1 MSRRLRVVIASAS
14 VLLALGLLVVIAL
27 VSLTHTR
34 FGQDRVRSLVES
46 MVKGKVKGKIHIGRI
61 SGGFFNGA
69 TIDSLEI
76 RDDEDSLFV
85 ATGPIRVTYDV
96 RDLFDRRILLGHA
109 SVEHPKVV
117 LRQHEDGEW
126 NWRRVFPAGV
136 QKNIR
141 NARGFGDFIV
151 LDSADVN
158 NADVRLTL
166 PWHPAEWLR
175 GKARD
180 STIAADLSKP
190 DPAIRRTR
198 EGFSQTWR
206 WTKMQAKLGYVR
218 IADPDSAGRF
228 VVVRSAS
235 VDMPEPPFRFRNVSG
250 NATHLGDSLWVNA
263 SHWDLPG
270 STGHAKGK
278 IVWGSDLPIRY
289 QIHVRG
295 DSVSMS
301 DVAWVYPTLPTTGG
315 GTMDLDIRTPKD
327 FATLD
332 YTVWN
337 MDVRSTR
344 SHLTGHMT
352 FATGGPILIVKDVAL
367 KADPVNFDL
376 LRTLN
381 GKKFPYD
388 WQGNITGTVTASG
401 GPLTHF
407 RIEQSALTFADAH
420 VPGAVTKAK
429 GHGELD
435 ILFPALTAFH
445 SFDVGVETL
454 DLRTLQ
460 YLNPLFPRLKGTVS
474 GVATLDSSWLDVRF
488 RNALLVHHDGNAPE
502 SRASGSGRVTWGK
515 LLTYDLKLNAE
526 PLSFTTLARSY
537 PGIPLRGDYSG
548 PMQIVGTS
556 PNLRVVTTLNGAG
569 GTLAYDGTVDSDA
582 PIYEARG
589 IARTTNADLRTLFAN
604 AKMPVTR
611 LNTSSVIDVR
621 GSSANDIAGALS
633 VELSHS
639 SIGDLALD
647 PSRAILTI
655 GNGRIRFDT
664 LSLRAASIV
673 ASAAGTISLADSAK
687 SELRLRVRGDSI
699 GSALQLLP
707 PSMRSSFPD
716 SLHGAFDFAG
726 SVTSLG
732 TRMDIGGKLRGTDLG
747 FGSKTIGTVLGDFGV
762 ADLRGRRV
770 VNADLGGKNVNAGLV
785 HFDSARVF
793 ISQTVSGPGSPS
805 AAGGSGDFHG
815 DLSNRD
821 GVNVLFG
828 GRFTTLPDTTRVELS
843 RLDVMLDKE
852 NTYGLGSAARL
863 AVVPGAVLLD
873 SLVLRHGSNARL
885 IVDNLRLSH
894 DSIRGRIRTDSVDIS
909 LFRALLPT
917 LTQAH
922 GGIVADVDVRGSV
935 KQPQLFGHIDVADA
949 SASLS
954 NLGTKLQH
962 IRADVELAG
971 DSVHIK
977 RLSAETNKE
986 RRGTVSVDGE
996 ISFERYDNP
1005 GFSLNARAEN
1015 SRAID
1020 APGLASL
1027 DVSTGPAVTLTG
1039 SYRAAL
1045 LRGTLRVE
1053 RGTIYI
1059 PDLIR
1064 KNVVDLTDPEFQTA
1078 VDTILSRNREV
1089 LPKTPRNLAKNLTLE
1104 NVRVQIGQDV
1114 WLRSSEANI
1123 KLGGSL
1129 DVALGPGA
1137 RAGDASQ
1144 LTLEGTLSADRG
1156 TYRLN
1161 LVDPFVQPT
1170 FDVESGTLRFFGT
1183 PDLNP
1188 SLDIR
1193 AIHTVRQ
1200 PRQSANGRDVR
1211 VRVTIG
1217 GTLSN
1222 PQLALDNPDNLPLS
1236 ESDLLSYL
1244 VTGAP
1249 AIGFNNSSSEYGSQ
1263 LARAAL
1269 QYGGTLLSN
1278 AIPKNILDIVEL
1290 QTASVGGA
1298 SAAERAANPY
1308 YYNLLNTRAILG
1320 KQIGSKWFLSLSTG
1334 LCFTDPTFFKE
1345 NLGLQLEYRISSV
1358 YSAQAGL
1365 EPGSSDAVCH
1375 STAVRSLQPTPPQFG
1390 IDFFRNWRF

>member
-1 MSRRLRVVIASAS
+1 MSRRLRIAIASS
-14 VLLALGLLVVIAL
+14 IVLLTLGLIIVVAF

-34 FGQDRVRSLVES
+34 FGQDRVRGLVES
-46 MVKGKVKGKIHIGRI
+46 MVKGKVKGKLYIGRI

-85 ATGPIRVTYDV
+85 ATGPIRVSYDA
-96 RDLFDRRILLGHA
+96 RDLFDRRILLRHV
-109 SVEHPKVV
+109 SVEHPTVI
-117 LRQHEDGEW
+117 LRQHENGDW
-126 NWRRVFPAGV
+126 NWRRIFPAGV
-136 QKNIR
+136 QKAQR

-151 LDSADVN
+151 IDSADVRD
-158 NADVRLTL
+158 AYIRLTL
-166 PWHPAEWLR
+166 PWHVPSWVTPRE
-175 GKARD
+175 RD
-180 STIAADLSKP
+180 SVIAADLSKP
-190 DPAIRRTR
+190 DPSIRRTR
-198 EGFSQTWR
+198 EGFARSWR
-206 WTKMQAKLGYVR
+206 WMNVQGKLGYVR
-218 IADPDSAGRF
+218 LADPDSTGRYA
-228 VVVRSAS
+228 VIRSAS
-235 VDMPEPPFRFRNVSG
+235 MTMPDPPFKFSNIAG
-250 NATHLGDSLWVNA
+250 TATHLGDSLWVAA

-270 STGHAKGK
+270 STGTARGK
-278 IVWGSDLPIRY
+278 IIWGSGLPIRY

-295 DSVSMS
+295 DSVSLA

-315 GTMDLDIRTPKD
+315 GKMDLDITTPRD
-327 FATLD
+327 FRTLD
-332 YTVWN
+332 YTLTN
-337 MDVRSTR
+337 IDVRSTR
-344 SHLTGHMT
+344 SHLTGKMT
-352 FATGGPILIVKDVAL
+352 FATGGPILIVKNVAL
-367 KADPVNFDL
+367 NAQPVNFDL

-381 GKKFPYD
+381 GKPFPYD
-388 WQGNITGTVTASG
+388 WQGNITGTVEASG

-407 RIEQSALTFADAH
+407 KVDRSALTFADAH
-420 VPGAVTKAK
+420 VPGAITKAT

-435 ILFPALTAFH
+435 ILFPAFTAFH
-445 SFDVGVETL
+445 SFNVGIETL

-488 RNALLVHHDGNAPE
+488 RDALLVHHDGNLPE
-502 SRASGSGRVTWGK
+502 SRAAGAGRVTWGK
-515 LLTYDLKLNAE
+515 LLTYDLKLNVE
-526 PLSFTTLARSY
+526 PLSFTTLAHSY
-537 PGIPLRGDYSG
+537 PGIPLRGEYSG
-548 PMQIVGTS
+548 PMQIAGQS
-556 PNLRVVTTLNGAG
+556 PALRVVTSLSGPGGLIAFD
-569 GTLAYDGTVDSDA
+569 GTLDADAPVYAARGTV
-582 PIYEARG
+582 
-589 IARTTNADLRTLFAN
+589 RTSNADLRALFAN
-604 AKMPVTR
+604 EQFPRTL
-611 LNTSSVIDVR
+611 LNASGTVDLR
-621 GSSANDIAGALS
+621 GSDANNLS
-633 VELSHS
+633 GSVSIDLGRSTLGELRV
-639 SIGDLALD
+639 D
-647 PSRAILTI
+647 PSLARVTL
-655 GNGRIRFDT
+655 GNGRVKVDT
-664 LSLRAASIV
+664 LSIRAASLV
-673 ASAAGTISLADSAK
+673 ASAAGSIALADSARG
-687 SELRLRVRGDSI
+687 ELKLQVRGDSL
-699 GSALQLLP
+699 SHLVALLP
-707 PSMRSSFPD
+707 ASMRTSVPD
-716 SLHGAFDFAG
+716 SLHGSFVFNGLLTSIGPRMDLAGTILGAGVGAG
-726 SVTSLG
+726 S
-732 TRMDIGGKLRGTDLG
+732 RGVATLSGDVGVTDLR
-747 FGSKTIGTVLGDFGV
+747 S
-762 ADLRGRRV
+762 ARRV
-770 VNADLGGKNVNAGLV
+770 SSGLRVSGLTLGAM
-785 HFDSARVF
+785 HFDSAGLF
-793 ISQTVSGPGSPS
+793 LSQA
-805 AAGGSGDFHG
+805 AAGGRGDFHG
-815 DLSNRD
+815 NVVNRE
-821 GVNVLFG
+821 GVNASVAGKFSTAG
-828 GRFTTLPDTTRVELS
+828 DTTKVAVEK
-843 RLDVMLDKE
+843 LDVVVDKD
-852 NTYGLGSAARL
+852 NRYSL
-863 AVVPGAVLLD
+863 ASTSNVALVPGALLLD
-873 SLVLRHGSNARL
+873 SLVLRHTSNARL
-885 IVDNLRLSH
+885 IVDNLRMSH
-894 DSIRGRIRTDSVDIS
+894 DSIRGRVRTDSVDIG
-909 LFRALLPT
+909 LFRAFVPT
-917 LTQAH
+917 LKQAR
-922 GGIVADVDVRGSV
+922 GGIVADVEINGSV
-935 KQPQLFGHIDVADA
+935 KQPQLFGSIAVADA
-949 SASLS
+949 SATLS

-962 IRADVELAG
+962 IRADIQLAG
-971 DSVHIK
+971 DSVHIR

-986 RRGTVSVDGE
+986 RRGTLSVQGA

-1005 GFSLNARAEN
+1005 GFTLSATAQNF
-1015 SRAID
+1015 RAID

-1027 DVSTGPAVTLTG
+1027 DVSTGPAVTLSG
-1039 SYRAAL
+1039 SFRDAL
-1045 LRGTLRVE
+1045 LSGTLRVE
-1053 RGTIYI
+1053 RGTVYI

-1064 KNVVDLTDPEFQTA
+1064 KNVVDLSDPEFSTA

-1104 NVRVQIGQDV
+1104 NVRVEIGQDV

-1129 DVALGPGA
+1129 DVALGAGA
-1137 RAGDASQ
+1137 RTGDASQ

-1170 FDVESGTLRFFGT
+1170 FDVQSGTLRFFGT

-1211 VRVTIG
+1211 VRVTIS
-1217 GTLSN
+1217 GTLAQ

-1263 LARAAL
+1263 IARAAL

-1278 AIPKNILDIVEL
+1278 AIPKNVLDIVEL

-1298 SAAERAANPY
+1298 NAAERAANPY